1 MASTDVVTGPEAAGE
16 GRRPILTPQ
25 ARLIVV
31 TSLIGWTLA
40 NMDQSFFTWAYPY
53 VQKDFH
59 IGLSQVSIIYL
70 ALYVSGWAATFA
82 VGPLMELFG
91 RKPIFQL
98 TLLATALGSVVSAL
112 SLGFSSLLAGRVVA
126 SAGAA
131 AENFTSQVMN
141 IESVP
146 GRRKGMLVALAQI
159 GYPLGWF
166 LSAGISLIAIERIGW
181 RGLFFI
187 GLLPALFVLYL
198 RLFVREPQRSAEL
211 LRVRREASAIAR
223 RSSTSATMAELESA
237 AAGIETRFAMN
248 KQEAVHSPLRQLFFR
263 DVRARTLWLSLW
275 FFVVNVANA
284 GATTY
289 LPTIAAQRG
298 ISQSAI
304 QLIGVVVTAVAV
316 GGYLVCAYVGTVI
329 GRRNAMAVFYGI
341 GIVMGVLVTFLGR
354 DAVSFGLLYSLWWF
368 FAYGIYGCA
377 ITYIMESFPTRVRGT
392 GSNFVGQWVWAGFVV
407 YTLAAGW
414 ILQTLGATAA
424 LLVFLVGVAAVAFV
438 ILLFNRN
445 IDPGVEL
452 EEIAI

>member
-1 MASTDVVTGPEAAGE
+1 
-16 GRRPILTPQ
+16 
-25 ARLIVV
+25 
-31 TSLIGWTLA
+31 
-40 NMDQSFFTWAYPY
+40 
-53 VQKDFH
+53 
-59 IGLSQVSIIYL
+59 
-70 ALYVSGWAATFA
+70 
-82 VGPLMELFG
+82 
-91 RKPIFQL
+91 
-98 TLLATALGSVVSAL
+98 
-112 SLGFSSLLAGRVVA
+112 
-126 SAGAA
+126 
-131 AENFTSQVMN
+131 
-141 IESVP
+141 
-146 GRRKGMLVALAQI
+146 
-159 GYPLGWF
+159 
-166 LSAGISLIAIERIGW
+166 
-181 RGLFFI
+181 
-187 GLLPALFVLYL
+187 
-198 RLFVREPQRSAEL
+198 
-211 LRVRREASAIAR
+211 
-223 RSSTSATMAELESA
+223 
-237 AAGIETRFAMN
+237 
-248 KQEAVHSPLRQLFFR
+248 
-263 DVRARTLWLSLW
+263 
-275 FFVVNVANA
+275 VVNVANA

-445 IDPGVEL
+445 IDPGVYSDLDEL
-452 EEIAI
+452 RDDIVDAYRKELRALAQAGCRYVQLDEVPIAMYCDPRRVEHMSRGGIDVNKVLFRTFPDLINAALAGRPASLHVAMHLCRGNNQSGWLTEGGYDPVAEMLFNEINVDSYFLEYDTARAGTFEPLRFVPANKSVVLGIVSSKVSRLESADELKRRIDEAAEYADIDQLGLSPQCGFASTAPGNRVSFEDQTAKLRRIVEVAREVWG